1 MCDGE
6 EVKRRQDLRQCIQ
19 DDYDEMLLR
28 KERLNIDQ
36 KSQHKSSNSATDDD
50 YVNSVSHVGT
60 QVPQVVD
67 ATRSTVHSP
76 TTAFKVSHTICM
88 SKEF

>member
-6 EVKRRQDLRQCIQ
+6 EVKRRQDLRQCIK
-19 DDYDEMLLR
+19 DDYDKMLLR

-36 KSQHKSSNSATDDD
+36 RSQHKCNNSAGDDE

-60 QVPQVVD
+60 QVPHAVD
-67 ATRSTVHSP
+67 ATCRTVQSP
-76 TTAFKVSHTICM
+76 TTAFKVSYTLFM